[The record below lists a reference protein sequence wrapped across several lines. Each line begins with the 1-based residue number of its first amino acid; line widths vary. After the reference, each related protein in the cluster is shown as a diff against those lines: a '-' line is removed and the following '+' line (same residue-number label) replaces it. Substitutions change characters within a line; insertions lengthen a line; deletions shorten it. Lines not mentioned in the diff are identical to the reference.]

1 MSPADVERVIRVVG
15 EEAEGAFAKGALDL
29 RALRAAVRR
38 RLRETAAEMGCVAG
52 AVVDARQV
60 DWLAGAAGAGV
71 EGVVT
76 K

>member
-1 MSPADVERVIRVVG
+1 VSPADVERVARVVG
-15 EEAEGAFAKGALDL
+15 EEAMGAFAAGALDL

-38 RLRETAAEMGCVAG
+38 KLRETAAEMGCGAG
-52 AVVDARQV
+52 TAVDPRQT
-60 DWLAGAAGAGV
+60 DWLAGAGV